1 MTIEFILTFFVF
13 AMSANGLGNLYL
25 YLIREGQ
32 LFAFMQGP
40 IKYFSGKNGIV
51 AKFIHKSIGGCEICT
66 VQRFGDLSFA
76 FFVSYFTMPGTLIIS
91 ILSWFTLYCL
101 FGGLIFYF
109 TAIASNKSNQ
119 PITKSQ
125 KIEL

>member
-13 AMSANGLGNLYL
+13 AMAANGLGNLYL

-32 LFAFMQGP
+32 LFAFMQKP

-76 FFVSYFTMPGTLIIS
+76 FFMSYFTMPGTLIIS
-91 ILSWFTLYCL
+91 ILSWFALYCL

-109 TAIASNKSNQ
+109 TAIASKQSNQ